1 MLDKRFHSNWKL
13 FRKICGAEMKI
24 LYLSILLLLFASSIK
39 AENLNLSSLG
49 GFDGEPYIA
58 VNPTNSK
65 NIIAGWMRARLDGKI
80 WIAVKSSFDEGK
92 TWSNIQFMP
101 HDNDLNGSADVSIAF
116 NRNGVAFLS
125 YINFR
130 QTTDTAGAVF
140 VVSSIDGGKNWS
152 APVNVFD
159 MKEKP
164 DLPIDR
170 PWIAVDNS
178 GGANDGTIFLTS
190 MSAYW
195 YIGQH
200 HIYLR
205 TSSENGKTWSSIKQI
220 DNEEFS
226 VGLMTKAS
234 GVISVGADGTAYIA
248 YHTYDTTASKL
259 IRIYYATTN
268 DLGNTF
274 QRGVITNALYTRI
287 SNSGDFTKSH
297 CIAADAYRI
306 GNVALAWIDE
316 RYGDADVFLKKSTD
330 YGKTWT
336 LPLRVNDD
344 STKNGIEQ
352 DQVWMNYAL
361 NGNLAI
367 AWRDRRLSGKGD
379 TVNFNIFSTISTDG
393 GDNFAPNK
401 LMSTI
406 SSPYLNLPKGN
417 SFIGVAMS
425 NNSMHST
432 WADLRTGNIEI
443 YNSNREIVTSVEET
457 HKLSDGIELFPNPA
471 NSFIIIDLDKSLFI
485 PDYYEIYELTGN
497 LVKREKLLNF
507 KVDISTLTEGT
518 YFIKLFNKVEYT
530 IKKFV
535 VVR

>member
-1 MLDKRFHSNWKL
+1 
-13 FRKICGAEMKI
+13 MKN
-24 LYLSILLLLFASSIK
+24 LYLTILFFLVASSLK
-39 AENLNLSSLG
+39 AENINLSSLG

-58 VNPTNSK
+58 VNPTNPK
-65 NIIAGWMRARLDGKI
+65 NIIAGWMRGRLDGKI
-80 WIAVKSSFDEGK
+80 WIAVKSSFDEGN
-92 TWSNIQFMP
+92 TWNNIQFMP
-101 HDNDLNGSADVSIAF
+101 HDTTINGSADVSIAF

-130 QTTDTAGAVF
+130 QTPDTAGAIF

-152 APVNVFD
+152 EPVNVFD
-159 MKEKP
+159 MKDKP

-178 GGANDGTIFLTS
+178 GGANDGTIYLTA

-200 HIYLR
+200 HIYLK
-205 TSSENGKTWSSIKQI
+205 TSIDNGKTWSSIKKI
-220 DNEEFS
+220 DNDEYG
-226 VGLMTKAS
+226 VGLMTKSYAA
-234 GVISVGADGTAYIA
+234 ISVGADGTAYLA
-248 YHTYDTTASKL
+248 YHTYDTTVAK
-259 IRIYYATTN
+259 IVRIYYATTN
-268 DLGNTF
+268 DFGKTF
-274 QRGVITNALYTRI
+274 QRGVITNAFYLKANT
-287 SNSGDFTKSH
+287 GDFTKAY
-297 CIAADAYRI
+297 CLAADAFRN
-306 GNVALAWIDE
+306 GNVAITWIDD

-330 YGKTWT
+330 YGQTWT

-344 STKNGIEQ
+344 STKNGIQQ
-352 DQVWMNYAL
+352 DQVWMNYSI

-379 TVNFNIFSTISTDG
+379 TVSFSIFSTISTDG

-406 SSPYLNLPKGN
+406 SSPYLDLPKGN

-432 WADLRTGNIEI
+432 WADLRTGDIEI
-443 YNSNREIVTSVEET
+443 YYSNREIVTSVEET
-457 HKLSDGIELFPNPA
+457 HQLCDGIELFPNPA
-471 NSFIIIDLDKSLFI
+471 NSFIIIDFDKSMFV
-485 PDYYEIYELTGN
+485 PNYYEIYELSGN
-497 LVKREKLLNF
+497 LVKTKNLQNSQVNVSSL
-507 KVDISTLTEGT
+507 IEGT
-518 YFIKLFNKVEYT
+518 YLIILFNEKEYS
-530 IKKFV
+530 IKKFM

>member
-1 MLDKRFHSNWKL
+1 MR
-13 FRKICGAEMKI
+13 I
-24 LYLSILLLLFASSIK
+24 LHLIFLLILSASTLK
-39 AENLNLSSLG
+39 AENFNLSNLG

-58 VNPTNSK
+58 ANPKNPQ
-65 NIIAGWMRARLDGKI
+65 NIIAGWMRGRLDGKV
-80 WIAVKSSFDEGK
+80 WIAVKSSLDEGR

-101 HDNDLNGSADVSIAF
+101 HDTILNGSADVSIAF

-130 QTTDTAGAVF
+130 QTPDTAGAVF
-140 VVSSIDGGKNWS
+140 VVTSTDGGKNWS
-152 APVNVFD
+152 EPVNVFD

-178 GGANDGTIFLTS
+178 GANDGTIYLTA

-195 YIGQH
+195 FIGQH
-200 HIYLR
+200 HIYLK
-205 TSSENGKTWSSIKQI
+205 TSTDNGKTWSDIKQI
-220 DNEEFS
+220 DNDEYS
-226 VGLMTKAS
+226 VGLMTKSYPA
-234 GVISVGADGTAYIA
+234 ISVGADGTTYIA
-248 YHTYDTTASKL
+248 YHSYDTTASKL
-259 IRIYYATTN
+259 VRIYYATTN
-268 DLGNTF
+268 NLGNTF
-274 QRGVITNALYTRI
+274 QRGVITNGFYLKT
-287 SNSGDFTKSH
+287 NTGDFAKAY
-297 CIAADAYRI
+297 CIAADAYRN
-306 GNVALAWIDE
+306 GNVVFTWIDE

-336 LPLRVNDD
+336 LPLRINDD

-352 DQVWMNYAL
+352 DQVWMNYSL
-361 NGNLAI
+361 DGNLAI

-379 TVNFNIFSTISTDG
+379 TVNFSIFSTISTDG

-425 NNSMHST
+425 NNTMHST
-432 WADLRTGNIEI
+432 WADLRTGDIEI
-443 YNSNREIVTSVEET
+443 YYSNREIVTSVEET
-457 HKLSDGIELFPNPA
+457 HKLFDGINTYPNPT
-471 NSFIIIDLDKSLFI
+471 NSILNIDYNESLFL
-485 PDYYEIYELTGN
+485 PFSYEISDIYGN
-497 LVKREKLLNF
+497 IIKRDLL
-507 KVDISTLTEGT
+507 KDHQVDVSDLIQGT
-518 YFIKLFNKVEYT
+518 YYIKLIRDVEYSL
-530 IKKFV
+530 KKFM

>member
-1 MLDKRFHSNWKL
+1 MKSL
-13 FRKICGAEMKI
+13 FLTI
-24 LYLSILLLLFASSIK
+24 LFLLFASSLK
-39 AENLNLSSLG
+39 AENINLSSLG

-58 VNPTNSK
+58 VNPTNPK
-65 NIIAGWMRARLDGKI
+65 NIIAGWMRGRLDGRI
-80 WIAVKSSFDEGK
+80 WIAVKSSFDEGN
-92 TWSNIQFMP
+92 TWSNVQFMP

-125 YINFR
+125 YIDFR
-130 QTTDTAGAVF
+130 QTPDTAGAVL

-152 APVNVFD
+152 EPVNVFD
-159 MKEKP
+159 MKDKP
-164 DLPIDR
+164 DLLIDR

-178 GGANDGTIFLTS
+178 GGANDGTIYLTS

-200 HIYLR
+200 HIYLK
-205 TSSENGKTWSSIKQI
+205 TSTDNGKTWSPIKQI
-220 DNEEFS
+220 DNEEFT
-226 VGLMTKAS
+226 VGLMTKSYAA
-234 GVISVGADGTAYIA
+234 ISIGADGTAYLA
-248 YHTYDTTASKL
+248 YHTYDTTAAK
-259 IRIYYATTN
+259 IVRIYYATTN

-274 QRGVITNALYTRI
+274 QRGVITNAFYLKANT
-287 SNSGDFTKSH
+287 GDFTKAY
-297 CIAADAYRI
+297 CLAADAFRN
-306 GNVALAWIDE
+306 GNVAITWIDD

-344 STKNGIEQ
+344 STKNGIQQ
-352 DQVWMNYAL
+352 DQVWMNYSL

-379 TVNFNIFSTISTDG
+379 TVSFSIYSTISTDG

-406 SSPYLNLPKGN
+406 SSPYLDLPKGN

-432 WADLRTGNIEI
+432 WADLRTGDIEI
-443 YNSNREIVTSVEET
+443 YYSNRELVTSVEET
-457 HKLSDGIELFPNPA
+457 HILSDGINVFPNPS
-471 NSFIIIDLDKSLFI
+471 NSFIIIDFDKSIFV
-485 PDYYEIYELTGN
+485 PNYYEIYELTGN
-497 LVKREKLLNF
+497 IVKKEKLDNF
-507 KVDISTLTEGT
+507 QVDISKLIEGA
-518 YFIKLFNKVEYT
+518 YLIKLFNEDEYS

>member
-1 MLDKRFHSNWKL
+1 
-13 FRKICGAEMKI
+13 MKI
-24 LYLSILLLLFASSIK
+24 LYLSILFALFASTLK
-39 AENLNLSSLG
+39 AENINLSNLG

-65 NIIAGWMRARLDGKI
+65 NIITGWMRGRLDGKV
-80 WIAVKSSFDEGK
+80 WIAVKSSFDEGN

-101 HDNDLNGSADVSIAF
+101 HDTALNGSADVSIAF

-130 QTTDTAGAVF
+130 QTPDTAGAVF

-152 APVNVFD
+152 EPINVFD
-159 MKEKP
+159 MKDKP

-170 PWIAVDNS
+170 PWIAIDNS
-178 GGANDGTIFLTS
+178 GGANDGTIYLTA

-200 HIYLR
+200 HIYLK
-205 TSSENGKTWSSIKQI
+205 TSNDNGKTWSDIKQI
-220 DNEEFS
+220 DNEEYT
-226 VGLMTKAS
+226 VGLMTKSYPA
-234 GVISVGADGTAYIA
+234 ISVGADGTAYIA
-248 YHTYDTTASKL
+248 YHTYDTTAAKVV
-259 IRIYYATTN
+259 RIYYATTN

-274 QRGVITNALYTRI
+274 QRGVITNAFYLKANT
-287 SNSGDFTKSH
+287 GDFAKAY
-297 CIAADAYRI
+297 CIAADAERN
-306 GNVALAWIDE
+306 GNVGFTWIDE

-344 STKNGIEQ
+344 SVKNGIEQ
-352 DQVWMNYAL
+352 DQVWMNYSL

-393 GDNFAPNK
+393 GENFAPNK

-425 NNSMHST
+425 DNSMHST
-432 WADLRTGNIEI
+432 WADLRTGDIEI
-443 YNSNREIVTSVEET
+443 YYSNREIATTVEET
-457 HKLSDGIELFPNPA
+457 HKLSDGINIYPNPA
-471 NSFIIIDLDKSLFI
+471 NSFIIIDNDESMFI
-485 PDYYEIYELTGN
+485 PNYYEIYELNGN
-497 LVKREKLLNF
+497 LVKIERLENSQ
-507 KVDISTLTEGT
+507 VDISTLIEGI
-518 YFIKLFNKVEYT
+518 YLIKLFNKEEYS